1 MNKPDPEDEAFNE
14 IERMSRARK
23 ESVKMSMLK
32 PKTADEF
39 YNELREKVL
48 SDIWAEHRVKVAQA
62 VAKEREACI
71 EACRKTITS
80 QRSAWGANFC
90 MEAIRARG
98 QA

>member
-1 MNKPDPEDEAFNE
+1 MNNLDPEDEAFNE
-14 IERMSRARK
+14 IERMSKARK

-62 VAKEREACI
+62 VAKEREACALMVMPLD
-71 EACRKTITS
+71 ESLA
-80 QRSAWGANFC
+80 
-90 MEAIRARG
+90 EAIRARG

>member
-62 VAKEREACI
+62 VAKEREACALMVMPLD
-71 EACRKTITS
+71 ESLA
-80 QRSAWGANFC
+80 
-90 MEAIRARG
+90 EAIRARG

>member
-1 MNKPDPEDEAFNE
+1 MNNLDPEDEAFNE

-48 SDIWAEHRVKVAQA
+48 SDIWAEHKVKVAQA
-62 VAKEREACI
+62 VAKEREACALMVMPLD
-71 EACRKTITS
+71 ESLA
-80 QRSAWGANFC
+80 
-90 MEAIRARG
+90 EAIRARG

>member
-48 SDIWAEHRVKVAQA
+48 SDIWAEHKVKVAQA
-62 VAKEREACI
+62 VAKEREACALMVMPLD
-71 EACRKTITS
+71 ESLA
-80 QRSAWGANFC
+80 
-90 MEAIRARG
+90 EAIRARG